1 MGGES
6 RENSTSWRLNRYFSG
21 GAGSFTSNR

>member
-6 RENSTSWRLNRYFSG
+6 RESFTSWRLNRYFSG
-21 GAGSFTSNR
+21 GAGSFTTNR